1 VDELNSTQGIVA
13 VAAAG
18 AGVVALLFCI
28 VLAFKVRRLRSAQRM
43 VLGNG
48 ETDIV
53 GHASSLQDAF
63 VQLRD
68 WVEETAAGLEERVG
82 SAEQRMDGCVA
93 HTSLVRYDAMNEL
106 SGQQSST
113 LALLDS
119 RSTGVVISS
128 ILHRDQARFYVK
140 QVREGTPEYELSPEE
155 QQAVEA
161 AMAGTATRA

>member
-1 VDELNSTQGIVA
+1 MDELNSTQGIVA

-48 ETDIV
+48 EADIV

-82 SAEQRMDGCVA
+82 WPSSAWTAAWPTPRWCV
-93 HTSLVRYDAMNEL
+93 T
-106 SGQQSST
+106 
-113 LALLDS
+113 
-119 RSTGVVISS
+119 
-128 ILHRDQARFYVK
+128 
-140 QVREGTPEYELSPEE
+140 TP
-155 QQAVEA
+155 
-161 AMAGTATRA
+161 

>member
-1 VDELNSTQGIVA
+1 VDDLNSTQGLVA
-13 VAAAG
+13 LAAAG
-18 AGVVALLFCI
+18 VALVALLFCI
-28 VLAFKVRRLRSAQRM
+28 VLAFKLRRLRSAQRM

-68 WVEETAAGLEERVG
+68 WVEETAAGLESRVG

-93 HTSLVRYDAMNEL
+93 NTALVRYDAMNEL

-140 QVREGTPEYELSPEE
+140 QVNHGTPEYELSPEE

-161 AMAGTATRA
+161 AMTGTATRA